1 MRNSK
6 KYNAQEF
13 EELSRQID
21 DLLEDSGEKIV
32 TQDDGIDLAQFAP
45 ADTATADT
53 EVFQNFSNGYG
64 ADVRNYSNNYGNPGA
79 PAVNKAPVSQGSIP
93 AYNQD
98 FHREQSR
105 KEPNHGEYRDYGG
118 DKQPTIAARKSAERV
133 KKPRKGG
140 CCGCGCATVALLLA
154 ALVAG
159 VMIVLGSLFE
169 IPTADYGLGPR
180 KDDTATILL
189 CGTDKDGTRTDT
201 MMLLYLD
208 GNDGRVGLLSLP
220 RDTLTITDEGKR
232 AKLNSAYGRN
242 GCGEEGMEWTLNYVE
257 RTIGFR
263 PDGYILVDM
272 ELVPKVVDLMG
283 GVDVH
288 LDHHI
293 RVHTDGVEVYVP
305 AGDAHLNGEEVLA
318 TLRYRA
324 GYSNADLGRVQVQR
338 MVITECMK
346 QWVHPAKL
354 ALLPE
359 ALDLIQEESLTDL
372 TVNNYLW
379 IGKTILTGMG
389 DMTSDTLPGYA
400 DMRGGASYFVLYPEQ
415 VAELINES
423 YKPYTVDVDVDDLDI
438 AE

>member
-6 KYNAQEF
+6 KNN
-13 EELSRQID
+13 SRRADAREPEKDVIRP
-21 DLLEDSGEKIV
+21 GE
-32 TQDDGIDLAQFAP
+32 DDGIDLAYFAP
-45 ADTATADT
+45 PEPEEDEDADIRIY
-53 EVFQNFSNGYG
+53 QNFSNGYG
-64 ADVRNYSNNYGNPGA
+64 RKVRNYSNNYGDPDGEPVKRPPGR
-79 PAVNKAPVSQGSIP
+79 QGSIP

-98 FHREQSR
+98 FHREKTR
-105 KEPNHGEYRDYGG
+105 RAPTRGEYRDYGA
-118 DKQPTIAARKSAERV
+118 DRQPVISEHKD
-133 KKPRKGG
+133 KPRRKG
-140 CCGCGCATVALLLA
+140 CCGCGCTTVLMLLA
-154 ALVAG
+154 ALVIG
-159 VMIVLGSLFE
+159 GMILLGSLFE
-169 IPTADYGLGPR
+169 MPMADTGLGER
-180 KDDTATILL
+180 KPDTATVLL

-208 GNDGRVGLLSLP
+208 GGEGQIGLLSLP

-242 GCGEEGMEWTLNYVE
+242 GCGEEGMEWTMTYVE
-257 RTIGFR
+257 RTIGYR

-272 ELVPKVVDLMG
+272 ELVPRIVDLMG

-318 TLRYRA
+318 TLRYRY
-324 GYSNADLGRVQVQR
+324 GYANADLGRVEVQR

-354 ALLPE
+354 ALLPD
-359 ALDLIQEESLTDL
+359 ALNMIQEDSLTDL
-372 TVNNYLW
+372 SVNNFLW
-379 IGKTILTGMG
+379 IGKTILTGMNN
-389 DMTSDTLPGYA
+389 MTSDTLPGYA
-400 DMRGGASYFVLYPEQ
+400 DMRGGASYFVLYPDQ
-415 VAELINES
+415 VAELVNQS
-423 YKPYTVDVDVDDLDI
+423 YNPYTVDVDVDDLKI

>member
-6 KYNAQEF
+6 QYDPNEM
-13 EELSRQID
+13 D
-21 DLLEDSGEKIV
+21 DLNRRFDDLFDEED
-32 TQDDGIDLAQFAP
+32 IDLDEYSP
-45 ADTATADT
+45 DLTDDD
-53 EVFQNFSNGYG
+53 VVYKNFSNGYG
-64 ADVRNYSNNYGNPGA
+64 RKVRNYGNNYGDPDGE
-79 PAVNKAPVSQGSIP
+79 PVKKAPQRKSIP

-98 FHREQSR
+98 FQRVKKRQA
-105 KEPNHGEYRDYGG
+105 PNRGEYRDYGR
-118 DKQPTIAARKSAERV
+118 DSQPVISARKKDKSE
-133 KKPRKGG
+133 KPRRG
-140 CCGCGCATVALLLA
+140 CCGCGCGTLVLLLG
-154 ALVAG
+154 ALIAG
-159 VMIVLGSLFE
+159 LMLVLGTLFE
-169 IPTADYGLGPR
+169 MPMADEGLGAR

-201 MMLLYLD
+201 MMLIYLD
-208 GNDGRVGLLSLP
+208 GSENQVGLLSLP

-242 GCGEEGMEWTLNYVE
+242 GCGEKGMDWTMTYVQ
-257 RTIGFR
+257 RIIGYR

-272 ELVPKVVDLMG
+272 ELVPKIVDLMG

-305 AGDAHLNGEEVLA
+305 AGPAHLNGEEVLA
-318 TLRYRA
+318 TLRYRY
-324 GYSNADLGRVQVQR
+324 GYSNADLGRVEVQR

-346 QWVHPAKL
+346 QWVSPAKL

-372 TVNNYLW
+372 SVSNFLW
-379 IGKTILTGMG
+379 IGKTILMSIN

-400 DMRGGASYFVLYPEQ
+400 DMRGGASYFVLYRDQ
-415 VAELINES
+415 VAELVNES
-423 YKPYTVDVDVDDLDI
+423 YNPYTVDVDPDDLDI
-438 AE
+438 AK

>member
-6 KYNAQEF
+6 KTNPRRTDAREPEYDVI
-13 EELSRQID
+13 RP
-21 DLLEDSGEKIV
+21 GE
-32 TQDDGIDLAQFAP
+32 DDGIDLAFFAP
-45 ADTATADT
+45 PTQPEDEDDDM
-53 EVFQNFSNGYG
+53 QIYPNFSNGYG
-64 ADVRNYSNNYGNPGA
+64 KQVRNYSNNYGDPDGEPVKRAPGR
-79 PAVNKAPVSQGSIP
+79 QGSIP

-98 FHREQSR
+98 FHREKTHRAPTRS
-105 KEPNHGEYRDYGG
+105 EYRDYGA
-118 DKQPTIAARKSAERV
+118 DRQPTISAREH
-133 KKPRKGG
+133 KPRRRG
-140 CCGCGCATVALLLA
+140 CCGCGCTTVLMLLS
-154 ALVAG
+154 ALVLG
-159 VMIVLGSLFE
+159 GMILLGSLFE
-169 IPTADYGLGPR
+169 MPRADTGLGGR

-201 MMLLYLD
+201 MMLLYLE
-208 GNDGRVGLLSLP
+208 GGEGRVGLLSLP

-242 GCGEEGMEWTLNYVE
+242 GCGEKGMDWTMTYVE

-272 ELVPKVVDLMG
+272 ELVPKIVDLMG

-318 TLRYRA
+318 TLRYRY
-324 GYSNADLGRVQVQR
+324 GYYNADLGRVEVQR

-346 QWVHPAKL
+346 QWVSPEKL
-354 ALLPE
+354 ALLPD
-359 ALDLIQEESLTDL
+359 ALELIQAESLTDL
-372 TVNNYLW
+372 SVNNFLW
-379 IGKTILTGMG
+379 IGKTILTGM
-389 DMTSDTLPGYA
+389 DNMTSDTLPGYA

-415 VAELINES
+415 VAELVSGS
-423 YKPYTVDVDVDDLDI
+423 YNPYHTVIDADDLDI